1 MATVYC
7 VFYMVSGRLLIS
19 TVKQF
24 PELNI
29 DKDAKDLMQYVNT
42 ESYKVTFYLKQK
54 QHLEISYLKNKQ
66 A

>member
-1 MATVYC
+1 
-7 VFYMVSGRLLIS
+7 MVSGRLLIS

-29 DKDAKDLMQYVNT
+29 DKDAKDLTQYVNT

-54 QHLEISYLKNKQ
+54 QHSEISYLKNKQ